1 MNVIDE
7 NFKKLGINMEYLE
20 SSDEKVKVIK

>member
-7 NFKKLGINMEYLE
+7 NFKKLGINMEYLNPT
-20 SSDEKVKVIK
+20 DEKVKVIK

>member
-7 NFKKLGINMEYLE
+7 NFKKLGINMEYIE
-20 SSDEKVKVIK
+20 PSDEKVKVIK